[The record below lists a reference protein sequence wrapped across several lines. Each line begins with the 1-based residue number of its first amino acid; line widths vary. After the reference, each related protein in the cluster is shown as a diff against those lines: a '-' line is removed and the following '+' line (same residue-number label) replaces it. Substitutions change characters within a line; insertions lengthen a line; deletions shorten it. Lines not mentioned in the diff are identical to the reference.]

1 MRQIKNTDTARK
13 QSRWGADPMAVEDA
27 LRQALFRCRARNSRA
42 TDVHMK
48 KMYRVFG
55 ADPYPQH
62 FERVTE
68 DVLRRNLVAVVGDSV
83 YGTKKQQKVRARR
96 RHRIVEDAIRK
107 FRNIKQLAAGIGGYK
122 IVIRY
127 DPYNVGNGLGV
138 YILAL
143 PLPERFKSKLK
154 PKPKP
159 PDLSLIH
166 I

>member
-1 MRQIKNTDTARK
+1 
-13 QSRWGADPMAVEDA
+13 
-27 LRQALFRCRARNSRA
+27 
-42 TDVHMK
+42 MK

-83 YGTKKQQKVRARR
+83 KGTKKQQKVRARR
-96 RHRIVEDAIRK
+96 RQRIVEDAIRK

-159 PDLSLIH
+159 PDGAQQGGCVDIAQTSTQVIPADQVSLTSFLSFRRRSRVLLPPP
-166 I
+166 